1 MQTVRVQ
8 LALQSVLHKAGVYEL
23 LATLQ
28 KCVDH
33 VIEITPPSRPTV
45 LPAEEP
51 TKPSPPAAE
60 GVEGG
65 EGNDESQ
72 DGEENQEP
80 QPRET
85 EGEEEIECELE
96 VSPVPVE
103 VIKKIVSSLE
113 ELKKMIERSSEAL
126 APPEKLLPYAVTQTS
141 KQLSHEN
148 DEVYSGL
155 VRMFRSR

>member
-1 MQTVRVQ
+1 M
-8 LALQSVLHKAGVYEL
+8 YEL

-45 LPAEEP
+45 LLAEEP

-65 EGNDESQ
+65 EGNDEGQ
-72 DGEENQEP
+72 CGEENQVP

-85 EGEEEIECELE
+85 EREEEEMECELE
-96 VSPVPVE
+96 VSPVPAE

-155 VRMFRSR
+155 VRMFRSRWVCNLV